1 MTNVTQVSSREAATM
16 LRVAGYEAPPDT
28 PIGEK
33 ILKLLGAFAQTATR
47 LDQAFP
53 DYQSTD
59 EEHTLS
65 VLDFLMTQKPDEIPK
80 VIGVTE
86 VAYPDGTKEF
96 GGLACLEMRTFRW
109 FNPPKNADK
118 SLVGSRLKIT
128 DVCFPNCDRHGV
140 LNPELDG
147 DESADDRLFITDA
160 STKIM
165 THIIEKWRGTT
176 NAPTFVNYDLLGGR
190 EADYSHM
197 MSRILKLLA
206 DYVDQD
212 SQVINDGIVDPL
224 KTFGKHTH
232 TDYMLDTQKFLS
244 AYRLYLAT
252 DPYKDAA
259 TIKE

>member
-86 VAYPDGTKEF
+86 ITYPDGTKQY
-96 GGLACLEMRTFRW
+96 GGLACLDMRTFHW
-109 FNPPKNADK
+109 FKPPKDANN
-118 SLVGSRLKIT
+118 SLVGSPLQIT

-147 DESADDRLFITDA
+147 DESADDRLFITDVA
-160 STKIM
+160 TRIM
-165 THIIEKWRGTT
+165 FQIIEKWRGTST
-176 NAPTFVNYDLLGGR
+176 TTIIIPHDMLGGR
-190 EADYSHM
+190 EPDYKHM
-197 MSRILKLLA
+197 ISRILILLA
-206 DYVDQD
+206 DYLEENE
-212 SQVINDGIVDPL
+212 QVIVDGSLDPL
-224 KTFGKHTH
+224 KTFGKHTY
-232 TDYMLDTQKFLS
+232 TDYRLDSQKFLKACKS
-244 AYRLYLAT
+244 YFAT

>member
-28 PIGEK
+28 PVGENV
-33 ILKLLGAFAQTATR
+33 LRWLGFWAQTAR
-47 LDQAFP
+47 ILDQTSP
-53 DYQSTD
+53 DEHSTD
-59 EEHTLS
+59 DERILS
-65 VLDFLMTQKPDEIPK
+65 VLDFLKAQGPNEDSK

-86 VAYPDGTKEF
+86 ITYPDGTKQY
-96 GGLACLEMRTFRW
+96 GGLACLDMRTFPW

-165 THIIEKWRGTT
+165 AHIIEKWRGTT

-212 SQVINDGIVDPL
+212 SLVINDGIVDPL